1 MPYESSYRVNDQ
13 ISREF
18 KKIEES
24 QFDRVDTIRMLELNV
39 IPAKPRA
46 GNLYKADGTDW
57 NPGAGAGI
65 YEFDGTNFNK
75 LQMLT
80 SEGALILPV
89 LTAEPATT
97 DHSLII
103 ADGTSWDPGSGKGL
117 YFRNGVSWVFIA

>member
-1 MPYESSYRVNDQ
+1 MSYVSSYRVNDK

-24 QFDRVDTIRMLELNV
+24 QFHRVDTIRMLELNV
-39 IPAKPRA
+39 IPAKPRV
-46 GNLYKADGTDW
+46 GNLYKADGTYW

-117 YFRNGVSWVFIA
+117 YFRNGISWVFIA